1 MRTVALTRT
10 PSETA
15 THMRGAKAHRGLRGF
30 VGAVVVVGGLIL
42 SVSGAAA
49 LPAAD
54 AVSPG
59 LAHALAE
66 TADPEPTTAPDQPV
80 ESPTPTPSPTDT
92 AEPTPTPTGSATTH
106 PTPAASASPTSSPSP
121 TASPTASPTPSTTVA
136 PVPAVPPAITTSTI
150 SLPTL
155 LIAIGVLV
163 GAGLFV
169 WSLMRGRPAP
179 APPPRAAMVTAE
191 DVPAAVVLDS
201 MAALG
206 TAMID
211 SGYPVG
217 LVREA
222 LEDVAAANGRPNAQ
236 AIVFPTSILV
246 SSVDSSVAQTRAVS
260 AGDSSYL
267 LHQVD
272 MVDRI
277 VGVARRRPGAAAWV
291 KQQIDQVAGS
301 PRPYSPAQRIGAYG
315 LLSAA
320 LSVLLNA
327 SWLGVLL
334 AGLLGLT
341 VGMVLLSTERL
352 ASSSQA
358 LVIVAVSLSVALIV
372 LLVARL
378 VDPGVLSAMIAP
390 LVILLPGGLLTIGV
404 IELAT
409 GQIMSGA
416 ARVAAGAMRL
426 LLLATG
432 IVAASAL
439 VGIPAF
445 DQGGPNPLGPV
456 APWIAVAFFGLGI
469 TVYQCARPGSI
480 GWIVVVLYVAYGAQ
494 VLGDVLFDGVLSAL
508 VGAAAMTPVAV
519 VIARQRTGPPA
530 LVSFLPAFWLLVPG
544 ALGLIGVASVLDGN
558 LGGASTIITTVATMM
573 SIALGVLLGLAVT
586 GSLHG
591 FANSE
596 FHDFDEADAAA
607 VSGQGRDELG
617 EDLS

>member
-1 MRTVALTRT
+1 MCVPWLSQAPERDGDT
-10 PSETA
+10 
-15 THMRGAKAHRGLRGF
+15 MRGPKAHTGLLGF
-30 VGAVVVVGGLIL
+30 VGVVAVLGSMIL
-42 SVSGAAA
+42 SIPAGAA
-49 LPAAD
+49 
-54 AVSPG
+54 VSVKQG
-59 LAHALAE
+59 FELE
-66 TADPEPTTAPDQPV
+66 GVSEPTATGAPDGPA
-80 ESPTPTPSPTDT
+80 ESPSPTPTETEEAAPSPTSSATPGPTPGESATPTPSPTPTPST
-92 AEPTPTPTGSATTH
+92 
-106 PTPAASASPTSSPSP
+106 TPAPTS
-121 TASPTASPTPSTTVA
+121 TVA

-150 SLPTL
+150 ALPTL
-155 LIAIGVLV
+155 LIAVGVLLA
-163 GAGLFV
+163 AGLFV
-169 WSLMRGRPAP
+169 WSLMRRRPAP
-179 APPPRAAMVTAE
+179 APPERRAVVTTEAVS
-191 DVPAAVVLDS
+191 VPVVLDS

-217 LVREA
+217 LVRDA
-222 LEDVAAANGRPNAQ
+222 LEDMAAASGRPSIQ
-236 AIVFPTSILV
+236 AIVYPTSILV
-246 SSVDSSVAQTRAVS
+246 SSADSAVAQTRAVS
-260 AGDSSYL
+260 AGDSPYL

-277 VGVARRRPGAAAWV
+277 VGVARSRPGAAAWV
-291 KQQIDQVAGS
+291 RRQIDRVAVL
-301 PRPYSPAQRIGAYG
+301 PPPYSRMQRIGAYG

-320 LSVLLNA
+320 LSVLLES

-334 AGLLGLT
+334 AGLLGLA
-341 VGMVLLSTERL
+341 VGTVLLLSERL

-358 LVIVAVSLSVALIV
+358 LIVVAVSLSVALIV
-372 LLVARL
+372 LVVGRA
-378 VDPGVLSAMIAP
+378 VDPGVLPAMVAP

-439 VGIPAF
+439 VGIPAHEPA
-445 DQGGPNPLGPV
+445 GENPLGPV
-456 APWIAVAFFGLGI
+456 APWIAVAVFGLGI
-469 TVYQCARPGSI
+469 TVYQCARRRSI
-480 GWIVVVLYVAYGAQ
+480 GWILVVLYVAYGAQ

-508 VGAAAMTPVAV
+508 VGAAVMTPVAV

-544 ALGLIGVASVLDGN
+544 ALGLIGVASVLYGD

-573 SIALGVLLGLAVT
+573 GIALGVLLGLAMS
-586 GSLHG
+586 GSLQG

-596 FHDFDEADAAA
+596 FNDVDGFDDRAETPESLAPSE
-607 VSGQGRDELG
+607 VRRPSSGLG
-617 EDLS
+617 LES